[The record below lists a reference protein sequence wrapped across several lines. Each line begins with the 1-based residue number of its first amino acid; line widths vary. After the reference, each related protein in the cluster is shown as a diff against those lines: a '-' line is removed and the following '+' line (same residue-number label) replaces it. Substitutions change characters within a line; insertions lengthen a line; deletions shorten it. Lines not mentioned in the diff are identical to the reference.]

1 MCSVSVVDKY
11 LLSIYSMPGI
21 LLDTEDTAVNRTSKI
36 PTRKEFEF
44 NEGTDNNQPTNQM
57 AAVVKG
63 MKMNRE

>member
-1 MCSVSVVDKY
+1 
-11 LLSIYSMPGI
+11 MPGI

>member
-1 MCSVSVVDKY
+1 
-11 LLSIYSMPGI
+11 MPGI
-21 LLDTEDTAVNRTSKI
+21 LLDTEDTAVNRTRKI